1 MTRLMTALDF
11 VAQQH
16 AHIEETALVSVE
28 WTTVGEPLNALVS
41 MDNKWL
47 VREAVGGSWNIYRRN
62 ASLAWERVAVR
73 ATLLE
78 SVRFATHGHR
88 E

>member
-1 MTRLMTALDF
+1 MKLMTALDF

-16 AHIEETALVSVE
+16 AHVEEDALASVT

-47 VREAVGGSWNIYRRN
+47 IREAVGGSWNIYRRN
-62 ASLAWERVAVR
+62 PGLAWERVAVR
-73 ATLLE
+73 STLLE